1 MERNRRSA
9 ANVRFFS
16 NKETQPTNNA
26 TKNHHYNEQRSQ
38 IKEYLST
45 MSSSRPC
52 LWAQLV
58 TIEGQNIG
66 NIVKITPIPE
76 DISDVKNEF
85 FKLKQTSLKHCDAAE
100 LNIKHEGMELG
111 SREICSDMFDVN
123 KQIDLIVEAPQGKSD
138 LEIFVLMTLLVSWM
152 FHTKYRTLFDL

>member
-1 MERNRRSA
+1 MKNENLKEQRNT
-9 ANVRFFS
+9 
-16 NKETQPTNNA
+16 KHNNEQR
-26 TKNHHYNEQRSQ
+26 TLPKIIITDHYNEQRSQ

-45 MSSSRPC
+45 MLSSSHPC

-58 TIEGQNIG
+58 IKGQNIG
-66 NIVKITPIPE
+66 NIVKIEPIPR

-85 FKLKQTSLKHCDAAE
+85 FKLKKTSLKHCDAAE

-152 FHTKYRTLFDL
+152 FHTKYFV